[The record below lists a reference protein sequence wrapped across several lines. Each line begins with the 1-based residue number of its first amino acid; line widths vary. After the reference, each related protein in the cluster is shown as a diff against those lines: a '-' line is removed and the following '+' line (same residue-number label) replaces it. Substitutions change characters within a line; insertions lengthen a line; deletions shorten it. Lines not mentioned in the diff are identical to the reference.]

1 MHHAHAAIVGA
12 YVVEILYHLERVGYA
27 VGNVESGCVGIDG
40 FDKFVLFAIDHAHT
54 LQGEHFTYRIVG
66 FAVVLA
72 NSLQRLHIVLL
83 RQYAVD
89 ASAV

>member
-1 MHHAHAAIVGA
+1 MKSRCVVHHAHAAIVGA

-54 LQGEHFTYRIVG
+54 LQGEHFAYRIVG

-72 NSLQRLHIVLL
+72 NSL
-83 RQYAVD
+83 
-89 ASAV
+89 